1 MAFDTLQEKLTSTF
15 RSIQGKSKLSE
26 RNMEET
32 LRDIRLALLEADV
45 NYKVVKDLLFNIKE
59 KSIGKDVYNS
69 LEPGQVLTKI
79 VYDEIKHLLGDSNQ
93 GINYQENDITTIM
106 FVGLQG
112 TGKTTSLAK
121 VANLAKKKNNK
132 NVLIIAADLQ
142 RPAAIEQLE
151 ILGKSIEIE
160 VFTKG
165 IEYGAINTIKEGLL
179 YAKNNNFDTIFID
192 TAGRLQIDEILMDEI
207 KTIKNSFTI
216 NETLLTLDALTGQD
230 IINVASKFNEILD
243 ITGLVVTKFDG
254 DSKGGG
260 VLSVKSVTNVPI
272 KFVGQGEKI
281 NDIDIFYPERL
292 TERILGMGDIV
303 SLVET
308 VQDKF
313 DAKQAEE
320 DAKKLLSGKFTM
332 DDMLKQLSQLEK
344 MGSIKSIMGMIPGM
358 GDLTKQIDD
367 DTAKSQLKKTRAI
380 IYSMTKDEREDPS
393 YLRNSHK
400 NRIANGSVYLFIA

>member
-179 YAKNNNFDTIFID
+179 YARNNNFDTIFID
-192 TAGRLQIDEILMDEI
+192 TAGRLQIDEILMDEL